1 MESVA
6 LPITV
11 IIADDHEVTRLG
23 LRSLLQAA
31 ADIELVGEAAN
42 GDEAQQLISQLK
54 PHVAILDLV
63 MPGASPADIALWAAQ
78 NQAETAVLVL
88 TAHDRDYYLSQMLDA
103 GAAGYLD
110 KNERGEALLEAIR
123 RAACGQILFTQEQ
136 RRRAQN
142 WRATVQTMWD
152 TLTVRERDVLRLL
165 ATGLSNRDIGE
176 RLGIA
181 EKTVG
186 KHVSA
191 VLDKLGLNSRTEA
204 ALWQRN
210 AGLDGDSTKG
220 GKLPIRKGRN
230 SPYKDG

>member
-11 IIADDHEVTRLG
+11 VIADDHEVMRMG
-23 LRSLLQAA
+23 LRTLLQAA
-31 ADIELVGEAAN
+31 PDIELVGEAAD
-42 GDEAQQLISQLK
+42 GDAAQRLIAQLR
-54 PHVAILDLV
+54 PRVAVLDLV
-63 MPGASPADIALWAAQ
+63 MPGASPADITLWAAQ
-78 NQAETAVLVL
+78 SHPETAVLVL

-110 KNERGEALLEAIR
+110 KNERGEALLDAIR
-123 RAACGQILFTQEQ
+123 RAACGQVLYTPEQ
-136 RRRAQN
+136 RQRARD
-142 WRATVQTMWD
+142 WRENVQTVWES
-152 TLTVRERDVLRLL
+152 LTMREREVLRLMGE
-165 ATGLSNRDIGE
+165 GLSNRDIGE

-204 ALWQRN
+204 ALWQRD
-210 AGLDGDSTKG
+210 AGLDGDNTQG
-220 GKLPIRKGRN
+220 GKLPIRKGGN

>member
-1 MESVA
+1 MESIA
-6 LPITV
+6 APITV
-11 IIADDHEVTRLG
+11 VVADDHEVTRLG

-31 ADIELVGEAAN
+31 PDIELVGVAAD

-54 PHVAILDLV
+54 PHVAVLDLV
-63 MPGASPADIALWAAQ
+63 MPGALPVDITLWAAQ
-78 NQAETAVLVL
+78 NHPETAVLVL

-110 KNERGEALLEAIR
+110 KNTRGEALLDAIR
-123 RAACGQILFTQEQ
+123 QAAYGQILFTQEQ
-136 RRRAQN
+136 RRRALN
-142 WRATVQTMWD
+142 WRENVQTVWES
-152 TLTVRERDVLRLL
+152 LTTREHEVLRLMGE
-165 ATGLSNRDIGE
+165 GLSNRDIGE

-191 VLDKLGLNSRTEA
+191 VLDKLGLSSRTEA
-204 ALWQRN
+204 ALWWRD
-210 AGLDGDSTKG
+210 AGLGAGQHAG

-230 SPYKDG
+230 SPHKDG